1 MPKSVEQWR
10 TLVLDFDGVL
20 CDSSRECLLVTWHG
34 AQGHPIETFSR
45 RAVARLPTAYVERFQ
60 AYRRFARHLGHFQM
74 ALLEELPL
82 ITSQEAFEAAYDA
95 LDVGRR
101 QAFVDQV
108 QAYRQQVQ
116 AQRTQTWLFHHV
128 FYRGVLPW
136 LRRQPTA
143 PWIVSARDPTSIQ
156 ALLKSHDAHLPPNQ
170 VYGSRTD
177 KLEALSAIAKQSQT
191 SREDMLFID
200 DHPAHVQAACR
211 AGFRA
216 VFASWGYG
224 VLPLKRSAMSPVSS
238 LRLPD
243 LLTGRFPD
251 LSSQTREA

>member
-1 MPKSVEQWR
+1 MPKSVEQR
-10 TLVLDFDGVL
+10 RILVLDFDGVL

-45 RAVARLPTAYVERFQ
+45 RAVARLPPVFVERFR

-108 QAYRQQVQ
+108 QVYRQQVR

-136 LRRQPTA
+136 LRRQPTL
-143 PWIVSARDPTSIQ
+143 PWIVTARDQESIQ
-156 ALLKSHDAHLPPNQ
+156 VLLKSHDIHLPPNQ
-170 VYGSRTD
+170 VYGASTN
-177 KLEALSAIAKQSQT
+177 KLDALHEIARQT
-191 SREDMLFID
+191 QTLRENMLFID
-200 DHPAHVQAACR
+200 DHSAHVHAACR

-216 VFASWGYG
+216 MFASWGYG
-224 VLPLKRSAMSPVSS
+224 ESSNVTMSPIPS

-243 LLTGRFPD
+243 LLAGHFPD
-251 LSSQTREA
+251 PSPQTCGV